1 MEDSV
6 KNIEINKLNCVTIII
21 TLVTYVINKY
31 VLMIKSIIIDQ

>member
-21 TLVTYVINKY
+21 TLVTYVTNKY
-31 VLMIKSIIIDQ
+31 VLLLKVIQLDQ